1 MKHLVSTLLLLL
13 ISATAIGQTKV
24 IERSMKKAPE
34 WLNVATPNFFVV
46 TVNAPTMAEAQDRV
60 IAEVRERIIQS
71 VASHVSVTQTNVS
84 SEVVTNDHV
93 ESSDDFK
100 RVARMKSANIPF
112 LNGISMAKVT
122 ELYWEKKQNKST
134 KEEYY
139 EYSVKYPFSSIE
151 QRKLQEEFERIDEE
165 KVAEVKALEEG
176 MEQVESLSDIQAAIS
191 KLKTLREYFFD
202 DVRQNEVS
210 GLMERYN
217 ALYNSLSVTG
227 QTIEDGKYR
236 CVVMLDGRP
245 IRVSQSP
252 VVKSNCASQISVTA
266 DSGTF
271 IISYDATDCLPEEE
285 NYLDIKFSLEGK
297 KITHKVVLHSSE
309 TESFSVLPEGKLYL
323 LAGEVDAAT
332 RKLTDIVLRMTLN
345 NRGDTA
351 FGIKSIELEVPDLT
365 TPLVFD
371 NIDAVYSTKGIIQVK
386 VIAEGSFSVRKQK
399 TNESGMARG
408 AVTVVNPTNGRIER
422 IRITLPYTT
431 NWQ

>member
-1 MKHLVSTLLLLL
+1 MKQIVSFILLLLM
-13 ISATAIGQTKV
+13 ATTAIGQTKV

-34 WLNVATPNFFVV
+34 WLHVATPNFLVV
-46 TVNAPTMAEAQDRV
+46 TVNSPTMAEAQNRV

-84 SEVVTNDHV
+84 SEVVTNDRV

-100 RVARMKSANIPF
+100 RVARMKAANIPF

-151 QRKLQEEFERIDEE
+151 QRRLQGEFERIDEE
-165 KVAEVKALEEG
+165 KVSELKALEEG
-176 MEQVESLSDIQAAIS
+176 IEQVNSLSDIPTAIS
-191 KLKTLREYFFD
+191 RLKTLREYFFD
-202 DVRQNEVS
+202 DVRQSEVS
-210 GLMERYN
+210 SLMERYN
-217 ALYNSLSVTG
+217 SLYNALSVTG
-227 QTIEDGKYR
+227 QTVEDGKFR
-236 CVVMLDGRP
+236 CVVMLNGRP
-245 IRVSQSP
+245 IHVSQSP
-252 VVKSNCASQISVTA
+252 VVKSNCASQISVIA
-266 DSGTF
+266 DNGAF
-271 IISYDATDCLPEEE
+271 IIRYDATDCLPDEE
-285 NYLDIKFSLEGK
+285 NYLDIKFTFEGK
-297 KITHKVVLHSSE
+297 RLSYKATLNSSE
-309 TESFSVLPEGKLYL
+309 AESFSVLPEGKLYL
-323 LAGEVDAAT
+323 LASEMDAAT

-386 VIAEGSFSVRKQK
+386 MLAEGSFSIRKQK
-399 TNESGMARG
+399 TNESGMVRG
-408 AVTVVNPTNGRIER
+408 AVTVVNPTSGRIER